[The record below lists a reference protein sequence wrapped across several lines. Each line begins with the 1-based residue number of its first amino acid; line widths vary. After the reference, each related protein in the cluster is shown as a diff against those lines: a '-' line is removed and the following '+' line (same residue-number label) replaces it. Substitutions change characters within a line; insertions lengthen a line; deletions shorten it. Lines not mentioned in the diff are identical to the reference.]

1 MYSVQASGRDEALP
15 TQCWGSLV
23 LEFCDLSQF
32 VAASGTLAASVSIT
46 AALPRT
52 HTSVT
57 FHNPTL
63 QHWTCFCCSAPE
75 LPVQHPILSS
85 HWLRALAQ
93 GVCSRQRMLV
103 ARSLLSSTETP
114 SPSFTGRQPPML
126 LGISGLGVF
135 GAMLPQVEADGD
147 LRSPGCP
154 C

>member
-46 AALPRT
+46 AALPHT
-52 HTSVT
+52 HTPLLPST
-57 FHNPTL
+57 TRR
-63 QHWTCFCCSAPE
+63 CSAGRV
-75 LPVQHPILSS
+75 LLQCSRASRTASNTLV
-85 HWLRALAQ
+85 ALAQ

-103 ARSLLSSTETP
+103 AGPLLSSTETP

-126 LGISGLGVF
+126 LGISGQGVF